1 MAGAQVRS
9 KIVHMCI
16 SSPPHKNVHQ
26 GTSTPLYTGGRFS
39 FRFEETLHRFQN
51 MVIDKMLVH
60 EPTRY
65 RIPDGD
71 VDYHDL
77 LAAPD
82 PLLPAAASG

>member
-1 MAGAQVRS
+1 
-9 KIVHMCI
+9 
-16 SSPPHKNVHQ
+16 
-26 GTSTPLYTGGRFS
+26 
-39 FRFEETLHRFQN
+39 

-65 RIPDGD
+65 RIPDDD
-71 VDYHDL
+71 VDYHAL

>member
-1 MAGAQVRS
+1 
-9 KIVHMCI
+9 
-16 SSPPHKNVHQ
+16 
-26 GTSTPLYTGGRFS
+26 
-39 FRFEETLHRFQN
+39 

>member
-1 MAGAQVRS
+1 MVEERERKRDEAKKAAAFDEDMEVVRRQLEATA
-9 KIVHMCI
+9 KTFG
-16 SSPPHKNVHQ
+16 SSGESPDAKH
-26 GTSTPLYTGGRFS
+26 
-39 FRFEETLHRFQN
+39 